1 MSKRN
6 NSKRRDRNKNKK
18 IVEEETNIELKKVI
32 KILIVM
38 VITFGLFYLITIGI
52 LSKKES
58 VVKTYN
64 PTIQY
69 KKILVGESF
78 TKNKKEYLVLYY
90 NSNTDNMDDIH
101 TMLETYNEKKDK
113 LYIYTVDMSEALN
126 KKYISEESNK
136 EATKAEEL
144 KIAGKTLIHF
154 KNNKIIE
161 YITDGIDTY
170 LK

>member
-6 NSKRRDRNKNKK
+6 NPKRRDRNKNKK
-18 IVEEETNIELKKVI
+18 EVEVETTLESKKVI
-32 KILIVM
+32 KMLIVM
-38 VITFGLFYLITIGI
+38 AITFGLFYLITIGI

-58 VVKTYN
+58 AVKKYD

-78 TKNKKEYLVLYY
+78 TKKKGEYLVLYY
-90 NSNTDNMDDIH
+90 NSKVDNMDDIH

-113 LYIYTVDMSEALN
+113 IYLYTVDMSEALN
-126 KKYISEESNK
+126 KKYISDESNR
-136 EATKAEEL
+136 EVTKAEDL
-144 KIAGKTLIHF
+144 KIAGTTLIHF
-154 KNNKIIE
+154 KDKKVVE